1 MRKQRLSFFFVATL
15 CSCGAMDEAATGSA
29 APGAVADSSAIGN
42 GDTAADRKAPEPV
55 PPCAAPTDVPAALA
69 VPAGNYVKAAY
80 FAQGVQIYTCQP
92 AAAPTQGYAWTLK
105 APDARLTDLSGA
117 TAGKHYAGP
126 TWESSDGSKVV
137 GAVLARANAPEAGA
151 VQWLLLRA
159 AQNSGE
165 GVFANVTYVQR
176 LHTSAGAAPAT
187 GCDAS
192 TVGAEVRMP
201 YSTLYYYYAAGR
213 GPACRN

>member
-1 MRKQRLSFFFVATL
+1 MRKQRLSFLFVATL

-29 APGAVADSSAIGN
+29 APSAVADSAAPIAN
-42 GDTAADRKAPEPV
+42 GDKPARKPDESV
-55 PPCAAPTDVPAALA
+55 PPCAAPSEVPAALA

-92 AAAPTQGYAWTLK
+92 AAAPGQGYAWTLK
-105 APDARLTDLSGA
+105 APDARLTDLGGV
-117 TAGKHYAGP
+117 TLGKHYAGP
-126 TWESSDGSKVV
+126 TWESNDGSKVV

-192 TVGAEVRMP
+192 TIGAEVRMP

-213 GPACRN
+213 GPACRD